1 MFTSEKMIIIA
12 NDITSRNIGNFTF
25 HIQNIESDV
34 FFEVDDRSVNAKSIL
49 GVLSLSLFSTARVNV
64 KTVNKENIE
73 NAKRDLKK
81 VLAFL
86 EIEIGTI

>member
-12 NDITSRNIGNFTF
+12 NAITSRNIGNFTF

-34 FFEVDDRSVNAKSIL
+34 FFEVDDRSINAKSIL